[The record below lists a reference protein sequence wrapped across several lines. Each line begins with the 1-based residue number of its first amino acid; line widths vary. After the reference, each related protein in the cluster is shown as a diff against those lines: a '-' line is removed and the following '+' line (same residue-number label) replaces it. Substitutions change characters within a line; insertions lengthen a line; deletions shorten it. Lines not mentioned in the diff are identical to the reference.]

1 MALRSVA
8 RAMAQAR
15 SAAPARRNLSSIID
29 ADSGKLATQGYHY
42 TSMALIPLTPLAFVL
57 SPSSYCLP
65 VDLALGVVIPL
76 HGEFGETPGLTAP
89 LPLPPPHGHAPAA
102 TCLRRLRRC
111 RLSLPRSSS
120 TPCAAAH
127 IGMNYVMTDY
137 VKKFVGKAAVGA
149 SQPPLS
155 PSPTPTLREPH
166 HSSSA
171 SAAGA
176 HPPQPSPCSQAP
188 RGISCSARPA
198 SRWRACSSSTCL
210 ALA

>member
-76 HGEFGETPGLTAP
+76 H
-89 LPLPPPHGHAPAA
+89 
-102 TCLRRLRRC
+102 
-111 RLSLPRSSS
+111 
-120 TPCAAAH
+120 AH

-137 VKKFVGKAAVGA
+137 VKKFVGKAAVGPSRYIMLGA
-149 SQPPLS
+149 TGITMAGLLKLNLS
-155 PSPTPTLREPH
+155 GPGVTESVKSL
-166 HSSSA
+166 
-171 SAAGA
+171 
-176 HPPQPSPCSQAP
+176 
-188 RGISCSARPA
+188 
-198 SRWRACSSSTCL
+198 WRKKE
-210 ALA
+210 